1 MIQLIESPSGT
12 NYEDKTITAVWGQ
25 ELDVPDYDHHVEI
38 TFVSNPPNGG
48 TIQGPDQILPLTQYT
63 EMPSGVSTRG
73 ERTAQFNAVGSV
85 GTLQSWSW
93 TGTTYPTQQNPN
105 GTEITNIDR
114 IAGEA
119 LSQFVTGTL
128 WKYESDGQFIL
139 SVLNPSREIGQEIIG
154 RVIFLDVDGGTSF
167 EIEDFSDGQLTLTG
181 DTSGIEVGFTPFSI
195 DSDVLNLRFFET
207 GAYTITANWLMPPP
221 PPWAGGL
228 FYFSAYN
235 SAKNFQYFEATLA
248 SKKSKNLVI

>member
-1 MIQLIESPSGT
+1 M
-12 NYEDKTITAVWGQ
+12 
-25 ELDVPDYDHHVEI
+25 
-38 TFVSNPPNGG
+38 
-48 TIQGPDQILPLTQYT
+48 
-63 EMPSGVSTRG
+63 
-73 ERTAQFNAVGSV
+73 
-85 GTLQSWSW
+85 
-93 TGTTYPTQQNPN
+93 
-105 GTEITNIDR
+105 
-114 IAGEA
+114 
-119 LSQFVTGTL
+119 TGTL

-154 RVIFLDVDGGTSF
+154 RVIFLDVDGGASF

-221 PPWAGGL
+221 PPWTGGL

-235 SAKNFQYFEATLA
+235 EQGVPFTITFNKVNPQNPNVIIETKTVFYDGTRYYA
-248 SKKSKNLVI
+248 NLVVNYS